1 VKSAATK
8 KRTWLKSVLT
18 YLCGLFFGV
27 AGTLHFLKPDP
38 FLEIVPSFIP
48 FPEAAVYVSGCF
60 EIAGGLGMLLPRW
73 RRWASYGL
81 VALLVAVFP
90 ANINM
95 AVNSID
101 FGLPHSLLWWRL
113 PFQVLFIAWVYWCGK
128 D

>member
-1 VKSAATK
+1 LKPASQK
-8 KRTWLKSVLT
+8 KRGLVKSVLT
-18 YLCGLFFGV
+18 YLCALFFGL
-27 AGTLHFLKPDP
+27 AGTLHFVEPGP

-48 FPEAAVYVSGCF
+48 FPEAAVYVSGFF
-60 EIAGGLGMLLPRW
+60 EIAGGLGLILPRF

-81 VALLVAVFP
+81 VALLLAVFP

-101 FGLPHSLLWWRL
+101 FGLPHSWLWWRL
-113 PFQVLFIAWVYWCGK
+113 PFQVLFIAWVWWCGR